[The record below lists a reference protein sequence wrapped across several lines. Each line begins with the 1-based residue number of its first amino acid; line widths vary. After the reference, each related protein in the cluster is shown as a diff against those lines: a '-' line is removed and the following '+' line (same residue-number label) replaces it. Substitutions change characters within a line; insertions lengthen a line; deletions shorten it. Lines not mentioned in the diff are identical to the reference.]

1 MKKPRGNKDL
11 GIRKILIFVGNV
23 RIFGSFVIA
32 KRMKFDVES
41 DLIQFGIQNFQIIEI
56 FKKCFLPEINTS
68 SSNNFVNTFY
78 L

>member
-32 KRMKFDVES
+32 TRMKFDAES
-41 DLIQFGIQNFQIIEI
+41 SEIHIKIRNFQNSEI
-56 FKKCFLPEINTS
+56 FK
-68 SSNNFVNTFY
+68 
-78 L
+78 